1 MKVLYTCIKVC
12 GLGRTK
18 TNKKENKLEVIGDFE
33 LMSIPHAFS
42 STWFHTDKT
51 GILTHSS
58 VG

>member
-1 MKVLYTCIKVC
+1 MEVLHILLEDIKVF
-12 GLGRTK
+12 GQTK
-18 TNKKENKLEVIGDFE
+18 TKKQKKVIGDSE
-33 LMSIPHAFS
+33 LMSSPHAFS

>member
-1 MKVLYTCIKVC
+1 MKVLYTYNKVC

-18 TNKKENKLEVIGDFE
+18 TNKEKKNLEVIGDFE
-33 LMSIPHAFS
+33 LMSSPHAFS

>member
-1 MKVLYTCIKVC
+1 MEVLHILLAYIKVWV
-12 GLGRTK
+12 LGQTK
-18 TNKKENKLEVIGDFE
+18 KKKKVIGDSE
-33 LMSIPHAFS
+33 LMSSPLAFS